1 MKILKTALSIFVVF
15 LLMGLIS
22 LPFKAMRFSSA
33 IEEMQS
39 VRASIGNGWLFA
51 VLGGYRSLVAD
62 FIWIKSYVCWENK
75 DIARCVSSMELACAI
90 DPQMTM
96 FWVQGA
102 SVIAFDIPHWQFER
116 LPKKMQTDEKMELM
130 RVRQARQAIA
140 FIDKGLAMFPD
151 SYELLIQKGQVAIG
165 AKLFDIAEQCYGKA
179 SELNDGFYARRIY
192 ASLLEKNG
200 KFSKAIPVLEK
211 LLSEAEADN
220 PARKLIAEQ
229 LLEVRKLAELA
240 K

>member
-1 MKILKTALSIFVVF
+1 MAILAVF
-15 LLMGLIS
+15 LLAGLFTLPLKS
-22 LPFKAMRFSSA
+22 LRLGSSTD
-33 IEEMQS
+33 MQS
-39 VRASIGNGWLFA
+39 VRASIGNGSLFA

-62 FIWIKSYVCWENK
+62 FVWIRSYVCWENK

-102 SVIAFDIPHWQFER
+102 SVIAFDIPHWIFNN
-116 LPKKMQTDEKMELM
+116 LPKKMQTDEKMEVL

-151 SYELLIQKGQVAIG
+151 NYDLLIQKGQVAIG
-165 AKLFDIAEQCYGKA
+165 AKLFDIAEDCYARA

-192 ASLLEKNG
+192 ASLLVKNG
-200 KFSKAIPVLEK
+200 KFAKAIKVLEK
-211 LLSEAEADN
+211 LLSEAEQTN
-220 PARKLIAEQ
+220 PARTLIAEQ
-229 LLEVRKLAELA
+229 LQEVRKLAELA